1 MQHWLPKSDY
11 VLDLKNHFETYD
23 QGYDQ
28 FSSQSV
34 ETIYV
39 PLKEAK

>member
-1 MQHWLPKSDY
+1 MQHWIPKSDY
-11 VLDLKNHFETYD
+11 VLDSKNHFET
-23 QGYDQ
+23 YDQ